1 MRPHARIDIRSTA
14 DGEVLRTIPVA
25 DEEILYSVAWA
36 DAGLVTVVSRDSSRK
51 EGRVNVEIV
60 DPTTGASRPTG
71 FQAGYGTRLVGPTD
85 DGKVFAQEVV
95 ESDTVDGKQHPTGYS
110 LRPIDVAAAR
120 VGPPIADASGRPLQF
135 SGWGRGLSPNG
146 RFALVTDVVGDP
158 NTSHV
163 VDLQAVKGDG
173 VISAPRWSFWVDGD
187 RLIWRE
193 TLEHRT
199 RMFVGTPGGPPRP
212 IREWR
217 EANVGIFPSPD
228 RRAVF
233 VSVLPAGGAPSAAA
247 GRAVPDTADFQAG
260 VTQGSATEEIVYLP
274 GEDRFVTL
282 GHPFSDRP
290 SDQRYSVWAGPKTL
304 ARIAPGVVYLE
315 DIDRP
320 GALRFVIGG
329 SRDLE

>member
-1 MRPHARIDIRSTA
+1 
-14 DGEVLRTIPVA
+14 
-25 DEEILYSVAWA
+25 
-36 DAGLVTVVSRDSSRK
+36 
-51 EGRVNVEIV
+51 
-60 DPTTGASRPTG
+60 
-71 FQAGYGTRLVGPTD
+71 
-85 DGKVFAQEVV
+85 
-95 ESDTVDGKQHPTGYS
+95 
-110 LRPIDVAAAR
+110 
-120 VGPPIADASGRPLQF
+120 
-135 SGWGRGLSPNG
+135 
-146 RFALVTDVVGDP
+146 
-158 NTSHV
+158 
-163 VDLQAVKGDG
+163 
-173 VISAPRWSFWVDGD
+173 
-187 RLIWRE
+187 
-193 TLEHRT
+193 
-199 RMFVGTPGGPPRP
+199 MFVGTPGGPPRP